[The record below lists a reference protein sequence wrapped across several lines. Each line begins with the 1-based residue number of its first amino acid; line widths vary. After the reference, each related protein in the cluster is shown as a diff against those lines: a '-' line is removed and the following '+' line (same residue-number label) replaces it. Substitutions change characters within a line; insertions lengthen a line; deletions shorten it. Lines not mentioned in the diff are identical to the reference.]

1 MARKPVIIAG
11 AGISGLVLAQHL
23 HAEGVPFE
31 VYERD
36 ADTTTR
42 GFGWGLTLHW
52 SLPALRSLLP
62 DELEVQLNGITVD
75 DECFSAGKES
85 RFPFF
90 DLSTGE
96 LKASTPQLP
105 GNRRMRVSRH
115 KLRELMTTGIDI
127 KVCVSHSARS
137 CRSIEN
143 V

>member
-1 MARKPVIIAG
+1 MSTARKPVIIAG

-23 HAEGVPFE
+23 RAEGVLFE

-36 ADTTTR
+36 LDTTTR

-62 DELEVQLNGITVD
+62 DELYSQLNSITVD
-75 DECFSAGKES
+75 DESFNAGKES

-96 LKASTPQLP
+96 LKASTPQIP
-105 GNRRMRVSRH
+105 GNPRMRVSRH
-115 KLRELMTTGIDI
+115 KLRELMATDIDV
-127 KVCVSHSARS
+127 KVCGSHYFLAQ
-137 CRSIEN
+137 C
-143 V
+143 